1 MVLVNYADKKV
12 NCKIIYYGTGE
23 SGKTTNIEYIYN
35 RLNPSI
41 RSDITNLKG
50 FNERTLFFDFLSI
63 DLGEIRG
70 FSTNFSL
77 YSTPGQ
83 AEYNAA
89 RKLLL
94 NGVDGI
100 IFVIDSDKQRKKDN
114 LESLKN
120 LEDNLKSFS
129 LSMETLPI
137 VMQYNKRDSDNAM
150 ELDELERIFN
160 PYGFP
165 SYEAVAKEGSGV
177 FACLK
182 SVSSMILS
190 SLQ

>member
-1 MVLVNYADKKV
+1 MVLVNYAEQKV
-12 NCKIIYYGTGE
+12 NCKIVYYGTGE
-23 SGKTTNIEYIYN
+23 SGKTTNIEYIYSQ
-35 RLNPSI
+35 LNHSI

-63 DLGEIRG
+63 DLGTIKG
-70 FSTNFSL
+70 FTTTFSL

-100 IFVIDSDKQRKKDN
+100 IFVIDSNKDRKDEN
-114 LESLKN
+114 LESLRN
-120 LEDNLKSFS
+120 LEENLTSFS
-129 LSMETLPI
+129 LSMKTLPI
-137 VMQYNKRDSDNAM
+137 VIQYNKRDLDNAM
-150 ELDELERIFN
+150 ELEELERLFN

-165 SYEAVAKEGSGV
+165 SYEAMASQGSGV

-182 SVSSMILS
+182 SVSTMILS